1 MIHRGSVP
9 LLERNY
15 SSQSNLPHVY
25 FQHAI
30 SQGLLRFEQKEYL
43 LWVTGT
49 KVYLTAMLV

>member
-15 SSQSNLPHVY
+15 TSQGNLPHVY